1 MQKEELKSAILG
13 DKHLFNDNLR
23 VYLVR
28 IIDLIHEQAPPVPE
42 PVVPAPP
49 LPVPEPVVPAPP
61 PPVPE
66 PVVPAPPPPVPELV
80 DQPVHSTRSQRV
92 PLPSAIEP
100 EPVVS
105 DETV

>member
-23 VYLVR
+23 AYLVR
-28 IIDLIHEQAPPVPE
+28 IIDLIEEQAPE
-42 PVVPAPP
+42 PVVVA
-49 LPVPEPVVPAPP
+49 P

-66 PVVPAPPPPVPELV
+66 PV
-80 DQPVHSTRSQRV
+80 DQPVRSTRSQRV
-92 PLPSAIEP
+92 PLPSTTEP

-105 DETV
+105 DETI

>member
-13 DKHLFNDNLR
+13 DKHLFNNNLR
-23 VYLVR
+23 AYLVR
-28 IIDLIHEQAPPVPE
+28 IIELIEEQV
-42 PVVPAPP
+42 
-49 LPVPEPVVPAPP
+49 P

-66 PVVPAPPPPVPELV
+66 PVVPEPPPPVPEPV
-80 DQPVHSTRSQRV
+80 DQPVRSKRSQRV
-92 PLPSAIEP
+92 PLPSATEP

>member
-1 MQKEELKSAILG
+1 MQKEELKSTILT

-23 VYLVR
+23 AYLLR
-28 IIDLIHEQAPPVPE
+28 IIDLIEEQI
-42 PVVPAPP
+42 
-49 LPVPEPVVPAPP
+49 P

-66 PVVPAPPPPVPELV
+66 PV
-80 DQPVHSTRSQRV
+80 DQPVRSKRSQRV
-92 PLPSAIEP
+92 PLPSTTEP

>member
-13 DKHLFNDNLR
+13 DKHLFNNNLR
-23 VYLVR
+23 AYLVR
-28 IIDLIHEQAPPVPE
+28 IIDLIEEQVPPVAEPPPPVPE
-42 PVVPAPP
+42 
-49 LPVPEPVVPAPP
+49 PP

-66 PVVPAPPPPVPELV
+66 PV
-80 DQPVHSTRSQRV
+80 DQPVRSTRSQRV
-92 PLPSAIEP
+92 LLPSATEL

>member
-13 DKHLFNDNLR
+13 DKHLSNDNLR
-23 VYLVR
+23 KYLIR
-28 IIDLIHEQAPPVPE
+28 IIELIEEQVPV
-42 PVVPAPP
+42 
-49 LPVPEPVVPAPP
+49 P

-66 PVVPAPPPPVPELV
+66 PVPPPVPEPV
-80 DQPVHSTRSQRV
+80 DQPVRSKRSQRV
-92 PLPSAIEP
+92 PLPSTIEP

>member
-23 VYLVR
+23 AYLVR
-28 IIDLIHEQAPPVPE
+28 IIDLIEEQA
-42 PVVPAPP
+42 
-49 LPVPEPVVPAPP
+49 P

-66 PVVPAPPPPVPELV
+66 PVVVAPPPVPEPV
-80 DQPVHSTRSQRV
+80 DQPVRSKRSQRV
-92 PLPSAIEP
+92 PLPSTTEP

>member
-13 DKHLFNDNLR
+13 DKHLFNLR
-23 VYLVR
+23 SYLVR
-28 IIDLIHEQAPPVPE
+28 IIDLIEEQAPPVPV
-42 PVVPAPP
+42 PVVVVEPP
-49 LPVPEPVVPAPP
+49 PPIPEPVVVVEPP

-66 PVVPAPPPPVPELV
+66 PV
-80 DQPVHSTRSQRV
+80 DQPVRSTRSQCV

-105 DETV
+105 DEQV

>member
-23 VYLVR
+23 AYLVR
-28 IIDLIHEQAPPVPE
+28 IIDLIEERVPVLEPVAPPVPE
-42 PVVPAPP
+42 PV
-49 LPVPEPVVPAPP
+49 
-61 PPVPE
+61 
-66 PVVPAPPPPVPELV
+66 
-80 DQPVHSTRSQRV
+80 DQPVRSKRSQRV
-92 PLPSAIEP
+92 PLPSATEP

>member
-23 VYLVR
+23 AYLVR
-28 IIDLIHEQAPPVPE
+28 IIDLIEEQA
-42 PVVPAPP
+42 
-49 LPVPEPVVPAPP
+49 LPVPVPP

-66 PVVPAPPPPVPELV
+66 PV
-80 DQPVHSTRSQRV
+80 DQPVRSTRSQRV
-92 PLPSAIEP
+92 PLPSATEP

>member
-23 VYLVR
+23 TYLVR
-28 IIDLIHEQAPPVPE
+28 IIDLIEEQVPE
-42 PVVPAPP
+42 PVVP
-49 LPVPEPVVPAPP
+49 VPP

-66 PVVPAPPPPVPELV
+66 PI
-80 DQPVHSTRSQRV
+80 DQPVRSASFPRV

-105 DETV
+105 GEIV